1 MKYLKSFNQINES
14 ELWTEFQSQ
23 SKLYMDLDDVEYD
36 YMMDDLQVIK
46 GRQDITESDKQRILQ
61 IINGYLNPEV
71 SGIEFNGTT
80 QRIPNALTLY
90 YKTNVGI
97 EPDFRINY
105 YNDDYFVLQVNV
117 PVVFPTRVEKES
129 ISMVTVYYVID
140 GWDGFEEWAN
150 KTTPYNDN
158 EEMYILLKSR
168 LRELDSEMKSID
180 HDKFLELCRLYSHIR
195 MDIRQYYFFDGGNH
209 IATLEVRPGG
219 KGFLQCHKSYKEKLF
234 GE

>member
-14 ELWTEFQSQ
+14 ELWNEFTSQ
-23 SKLYMDLDDVEYD
+23 SKLYMDIDDVEYD
-36 YMMDDLQVIK
+36 YMMDDLQDIK
-46 GRQDITESDKQRILQ
+46 GRHEITDSDKQRILR
-61 IINGYLNPEV
+61 IINGYLKPEV
-71 SGIEFNGTT
+71 SGIKFNGTT

-97 EPDFRINY
+97 EPDFRINF
-105 YNDDYFVLQVNV
+105 YNDDYFVIQVNV

-129 ISMVTVYYVID
+129 ISMVSLYYVID
-140 GWDGFEEWAN
+140 GWDGFEEWAE

-158 EEMYILLKSR
+158 EQMYILLKSR

-180 HDKFLELCRLYSHIR
+180 NNKFLELCRLYPHIR
-195 MDIRQYYFFDGGNH
+195 MRIREYYFFDEGNH

-219 KGFLQCHKSYKEKLF
+219 EGFLQCHKSYKTKLF
-234 GE
+234 NL